1 MRKGLNESVERS
13 QDEVCGVYHGGG
25 IRGRRHERCGF
36 AGQPQ
41 AANHP
46 GRGAWL
52 RGHVAGGASLRTPRS
67 GQRSEPTWASPPWGG
82 GGNQAA
88 VAQPLAAP
96 KSARCGADTPK
107 SGILACENGP
117 RAAHSHDASIPIHC
131 LSDRRPLRSDS
142 DRSDLARAA
151 ALQDGRFAG
160 RAWQRQGQDDRQ
172 PRNRGENRRE
182 DT

>member
-1 MRKGLNESVERS
+1 MKFAAFTTVAASAEDATNAADLLDNLRQQTILAEELGFEAMWLGEHHFGPH
-13 QDEVCGVYHGGG
+13 GVGNV
-25 IRGRRHERCGF
+25 
-36 AGQPQ
+36 P
-41 AANHP
+41 N
-46 GRGAWL
+46 
-52 RGHVAGGASLRTPRS
+52 
-67 GQRSEPTWASPPWGG
+67 PTWASPPWGG
-82 GGNQAA
+82 GGTKRRSRSRSRPRSRPH
-88 VAQPLAAP
+88 V
-96 KSARCGADTPK
+96 ADTPK

-142 DRSDLARAA
+142 DRSDLVRAA

-172 PRNRGENRRE
+172 PRNRGENRRG

>member
-1 MRKGLNESVERS
+1 MKFAAFTTVAASAGEATNAADLLDNLRQQTILAEELGFEAMWLGKHHFGPH
-13 QDEVCGVYHGGG
+13 GVGNV
-25 IRGRRHERCGF
+25 
-36 AGQPQ
+36 P
-41 AANHP
+41 N
-46 GRGAWL
+46 
-52 RGHVAGGASLRTPRS
+52 
-67 GQRSEPTWASPPWGG
+67 PTWASPPWGG

-96 KSARCGADTPK
+96 KSAPCGADTPK

-142 DRSDLARAA
+142 DRSDLVRAA

-172 PRNRGENRRE
+172 PRNRGENRRG